1 MAIEDIKQTHR
12 DIASVMDDDYVFK
25 NSNNGKIFNEF
36 NKTGGDITKLEGYN
50 ILSETIKTLRRLLHG
65 QKQAV
70 YSEFSDTIKEA
81 HELLLNNVE
90 FFKNAF
96 KENRDT
102 VKLAYGTIASTLS
115 LIVTNAC
122 SAILDRFEEHGTEL
136 DNTILVNKFK
146 EITKLEIYK
155 NLKEMIKII
164 NNMELKKIVD
174 KNIDKEIEKSVYTE
188 SITLAG
194 VGISIGILTV
204 TMFAIKAAVQF
215 FYSFRT
221 KLSDWLNIQAD
232 FLEMNIRTL
241 DRKEVKA
248 KQENYAKNLRGL
260 ASKVGLETSMANTK
274 IEKLDTVQP
283 TTTFSNSQ
291 NSFM

>member
-174 KNIDKEIEKSVYTE
+174 KNIDKEIEGLKKINKDFSPELSTRLKYMITSVEGNRDTKSIREFVDNYLLAKDSRALREYVKATQPDVDLTFTTNSGTE
-188 SITLAG
+188 VAIP
-194 VGISIGILTV
+194 IGIN
-204 TMFAIKAAVQF
+204 F
-215 FYSFRT
+215 FWP
-221 KLSDWLNIQAD
+221 DV
-232 FLEMNIRTL
+232 E
-241 DRKEVKA
+241 
-248 KQENYAKNLRGL
+248 
-260 ASKVGLETSMANTK
+260 
-274 IEKLDTVQP
+274 
-283 TTTFSNSQ
+283 
-291 NSFM
+291 